1 MHQVIQNSYQ
11 CFSLSKIK
19 EVEKEISSITDLV
32 TNTALTAVEN
42 KKPDHTQYMTTP
54 KFKKLTTEN
63 FIARLKQANSATKG
77 DTANFLKKTD
87 FNDKLKQIK

>member
-42 KKPDHTQYMTTP
+42 KISDHTQYRLLQN
-54 KFKKLTTEN
+54 FKN
-63 FIARLKQANSATKG
+63 
-77 DTANFLKKTD
+77 
-87 FNDKLKQIK
+87 

>member
-42 KKPDHTQYMTTP
+42 KIRDHTQYMTTP
-54 KFKKLTTEN
+54 KF
-63 FIARLKQANSATKG
+63 
-77 DTANFLKKTD
+77 
-87 FNDKLKQIK
+87 

>member
-19 EVEKEISSITDLV
+19 EVEKKISSITDLV

-42 KKPDHTQYMTTP
+42 KIPDHTQYMTTP
-54 KFKKLTTEN
+54 KF
-63 FIARLKQANSATKG
+63 
-77 DTANFLKKTD
+77 
-87 FNDKLKQIK
+87 

>member
-32 TNTALTAVEN
+32 TNTALTALTVEN
-42 KKPDHTQYMTTP
+42 KIPDHTQYMTTP
-54 KFKKLTTEN
+54 KF
-63 FIARLKQANSATKG
+63 
-77 DTANFLKKTD
+77 
-87 FNDKLKQIK
+87 

>member
-54 KFKKLTTEN
+54 KF
-63 FIARLKQANSATKG
+63 
-77 DTANFLKKTD
+77 
-87 FNDKLKQIK
+87 